1 MGRNTGTVPQFS
13 RRAVALTIVVVL
25 VLGSGLALAL
35 SDAGLPIPAT
45 AVLVAA
51 AICLLA
57 IIAAGIFGYR
67 SSRSEGHGFW
77 RSIADGLRTAGRTLF
92 DLV

>member
-1 MGRNTGTVPQFS
+1 MLQFS
-13 RRAVALTIVVVL
+13 RRAVALTVVVVL

-35 SDAGLPIPAT
+35 SDAGLPLPA
-45 AVLVAA
+45 AVVLVAA

-67 SSRSEGHGFW
+67 SSRGEGHEFW
-77 RSIADGLRTAGRTLF
+77 RSIGDGVRTAGRTLF
-92 DLV
+92 GLF